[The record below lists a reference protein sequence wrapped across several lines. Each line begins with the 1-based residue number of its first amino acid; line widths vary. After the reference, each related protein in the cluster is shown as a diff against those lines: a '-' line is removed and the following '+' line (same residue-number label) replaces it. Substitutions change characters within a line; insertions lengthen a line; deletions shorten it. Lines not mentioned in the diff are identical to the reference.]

1 MVIPKDQQIFDF
13 EIPDIDELG
22 ARFLEILEKNNQ
34 MKKNVMMGIVG
45 GITIIVVLGIT
56 LTLEQE
62 SETHEEYNKETIN
75 NEEETSEMQAKW
87 EEIEKIKLESYYL
100 EKERTWTTSGPFQID
115 RDEYDLGQ
123 KIFLVIEGLKSE
135 DKGQIAFLRQLNSTH
150 LSVYQT
156 IPFDGEKKDQFN
168 YYMQPKLSV
177 VKGIC
182 SAEDIIGNWAVV
194 FRGTDYK
201 SMSFEI
207 TDKVISNNNEN
218 YEHPVC

>member
-1 MVIPKDQQIFDF
+1 
-13 EIPDIDELG
+13 
-22 ARFLEILEKNNQ
+22 
-34 MKKNVMMGIVG
+34 MKKNVTMSIIG
-45 GITIIVVLGIT
+45 GITIIVVLGII

-62 SETHEEYNKETIN
+62 SETNNEYVGDTTN

-115 RDEYDLGQ
+115 RDEYELGQ

-135 DKGQIAFLRQLNSTH
+135 DNGQIAFLRQLNSTH

-156 IPFDGEKKDQFN
+156 IPFDGKVKDQFN

-177 VKGIC
+177 TKGIC

-207 TDKVISNNNEN
+207 TDKVISNSNEN